1 MLGYAEFIYMLFAI
15 HLGFYL
21 KLYQRNT
28 SLKLIQI
35 LQLLGTKK
43 TGRGE
48 PISLLQRQGSRIT
61 EW

>member
-1 MLGYAEFIYMLFAI
+1 MSGFVKFIDMLFAI

-21 KLYQRNT
+21 EFHKQKT

-35 LQLLGTKK
+35 LQLLGKK

-48 PISLLQRQGSRIT
+48 QISLLQRLGSRIT